1 MCEHERLDSDVGTTA
16 GELHCAEP
24 SVDVMVETT
33 TEPGGRHPYMNP
45 YVVLGT
51 AILAEV
57 IGTTSLKLSQ
67 GFSRPL
73 PSLGVLVGYGAA
85 FYFLSIALEDLPVGV
100 VYGTWAALG
109 IVAIAAIGVVAFDEP
124 VDIAGIVGI
133 GLIIAGV
140 YCLNVVS
147 GMSAH

>member
-1 MCEHERLDSDVGTTA
+1 
-16 GELHCAEP
+16 
-24 SVDVMVETT
+24 MVETT
-33 TEPGGRHPYMNP
+33 NGTGDRPRRMNP

-85 FYFLSIALEDLPVGV
+85 FYLLSLALEDLPVGV

-124 VDIAGIVGI
+124 VDIAGVVGI

>member
-1 MCEHERLDSDVGTTA
+1 
-16 GELHCAEP
+16 
-24 SVDVMVETT
+24 
-33 TEPGGRHPYMNP
+33 MNP

-85 FYFLSIALEDLPVGV
+85 FYFLSLALEDLPVGV

-124 VDIAGIVGI
+124 VDLAGVVGI
-133 GLIIAGV
+133 GLIISGV

-147 GMSAH
+147 GMSTH

>member
-1 MCEHERLDSDVGTTA
+1 
-16 GELHCAEP
+16 
-24 SVDVMVETT
+24 
-33 TEPGGRHPYMNP
+33 MNP

-85 FYFLSIALEDLPVGV
+85 FYFLSLALEDLPVGV
-100 VYGTWAALG
+100 VYGTWAAIG

-133 GLIIAGV
+133 GLIIVGV

>member
-1 MCEHERLDSDVGTTA
+1 
-16 GELHCAEP
+16 
-24 SVDVMVETT
+24 
-33 TEPGGRHPYMNP
+33 MNP

-57 IGTTSLKLSQ
+57 VGTTSLKLSQ

-85 FYFLSIALEDLPVGV
+85 FYLLSLALEDLPIGV

-133 GLIIAGV
+133 VLIIVGV

>member
-1 MCEHERLDSDVGTTA
+1 
-16 GELHCAEP
+16 
-24 SVDVMVETT
+24 
-33 TEPGGRHPYMNP
+33 MNP

-73 PSLGVLVGYGAA
+73 PSLGVLVGYGAV
-85 FYFLSIALEDLPVGV
+85 FYFLSLALEDLPVGV

-109 IVAIAAIGVVAFDEP
+109 IAAIAAIGVVAFDEP
-124 VDIAGIVGI
+124 VDLAGVVGV

>member
-1 MCEHERLDSDVGTTA
+1 
-16 GELHCAEP
+16 
-24 SVDVMVETT
+24 
-33 TEPGGRHPYMNP
+33 MNP

-85 FYFLSIALEDLPVGV
+85 FYFLSLALEDLPVGV

-124 VDIAGIVGI
+124 VDLAGIVGI
-133 GLIIAGV
+133 GLIIVGV

>member
-1 MCEHERLDSDVGTTA
+1 
-16 GELHCAEP
+16 
-24 SVDVMVETT
+24 
-33 TEPGGRHPYMNP
+33 MNP

-85 FYFLSIALEDLPVGV
+85 FYFLSLALEDLPVGV

-124 VDIAGIVGI
+124 VDIAGLVGL
-133 GLIIAGV
+133 GLIVAGV

-147 GMSAH
+147 EMAAH

>member
-1 MCEHERLDSDVGTTA
+1 
-16 GELHCAEP
+16 
-24 SVDVMVETT
+24 
-33 TEPGGRHPYMNP
+33 MNP

-57 IGTTSLKLSQ
+57 IGTTALKLSQ

-73 PSLGVLVGYGAA
+73 PSLGVLLGYGVA
-85 FYFLSIALEDLPVGV
+85 FYCLSLALEDLPVGV
-100 VYGTWAALG
+100 VYGTWAAIG
-109 IVAIAAIGVVAFDEP
+109 IVAIAAIGVVAFDES
-124 VDIAGIVGI
+124 VDFAGIVGL
-133 GLIIAGV
+133 GLIVVGV

>member
-1 MCEHERLDSDVGTTA
+1 
-16 GELHCAEP
+16 
-24 SVDVMVETT
+24 
-33 TEPGGRHPYMNP
+33 MNP

-85 FYFLSIALEDLPVGV
+85 FYFLSLALEDLPVGV

>member
-1 MCEHERLDSDVGTTA
+1 
-16 GELHCAEP
+16 
-24 SVDVMVETT
+24 
-33 TEPGGRHPYMNP
+33 MNP

-57 IGTTSLKLSQ
+57 VGTTSLKLSQ

-85 FYFLSIALEDLPVGV
+85 FYFLSLALEDLPVGV

-147 GMSAH
+147 GMSTH

>member
-1 MCEHERLDSDVGTTA
+1 
-16 GELHCAEP
+16 
-24 SVDVMVETT
+24 
-33 TEPGGRHPYMNP
+33 MNP

-57 IGTTSLKLSQ
+57 VGTTSLKLSQ

-85 FYFLSIALEDLPVGV
+85 FYFLSLALEDLPVGV

-133 GLIIAGV
+133 GLIIVGV
-140 YCLNVVS
+140 YCPNVVS

>member
-1 MCEHERLDSDVGTTA
+1 
-16 GELHCAEP
+16 
-24 SVDVMVETT
+24 
-33 TEPGGRHPYMNP
+33 MNP

-57 IGTTSLKLSQ
+57 VGTTSLKLSQ

-85 FYFLSIALEDLPVGV
+85 FYFLSLALEDLPVGV

>member
-1 MCEHERLDSDVGTTA
+1 
-16 GELHCAEP
+16 
-24 SVDVMVETT
+24 
-33 TEPGGRHPYMNP
+33 MNP

-73 PSLGVLVGYGAA
+73 PSLGVLVGYGSA
-85 FYFLSIALEDLPVGV
+85 FYLLSLALEDLPVGV

-109 IVAIAAIGVVAFDEP
+109 IVAIAAIGVVAFEEP

-133 GLIIAGV
+133 GLIIVGV

>member
-1 MCEHERLDSDVGTTA
+1 
-16 GELHCAEP
+16 
-24 SVDVMVETT
+24 
-33 TEPGGRHPYMNP
+33 MNP

-57 IGTTSLKLSQ
+57 VGTTSLKLSQ

-85 FYFLSIALEDLPVGV
+85 FYFLSLALEDLPIGV

>member
-1 MCEHERLDSDVGTTA
+1 
-16 GELHCAEP
+16 
-24 SVDVMVETT
+24 
-33 TEPGGRHPYMNP
+33 MNP

-85 FYFLSIALEDLPVGV
+85 FYLLSLALEDLPVGV

-109 IVAIAAIGVVAFDEP
+109 IVAIAAIGVVAFEEP

-133 GLIIAGV
+133 GLIIVGV

>member
-1 MCEHERLDSDVGTTA
+1 
-16 GELHCAEP
+16 
-24 SVDVMVETT
+24 
-33 TEPGGRHPYMNP
+33 MNP

-57 IGTTSLKLSQ
+57 VGTTSLKLSQ

-85 FYFLSIALEDLPVGV
+85 FYFLSLALEDLPVGV

-109 IVAIAAIGVVAFDEP
+109 IVAIATIGVVAFDEP

-133 GLIIAGV
+133 GLIIVGV

>member
-1 MCEHERLDSDVGTTA
+1 
-16 GELHCAEP
+16 
-24 SVDVMVETT
+24 
-33 TEPGGRHPYMNP
+33 MNP

-73 PSLGVLVGYGAA
+73 PSLGVLVGYSAA
-85 FYFLSIALEDLPVGV
+85 FYFLSLALEDLPVGV

-124 VDIAGIVGI
+124 VDLAGVVGI

-147 GMSAH
+147 GMSTH

>member
-1 MCEHERLDSDVGTTA
+1 
-16 GELHCAEP
+16 
-24 SVDVMVETT
+24 
-33 TEPGGRHPYMNP
+33 MNP

-85 FYFLSIALEDLPVGV
+85 FYFLSLALEDLPVGV

-147 GMSAH
+147 GMSTH

>member
-1 MCEHERLDSDVGTTA
+1 M
-16 GELHCAEP
+16 
-24 SVDVMVETT
+24 
-33 TEPGGRHPYMNP
+33 HPYII
-45 YVVLGT
+45 LGT

-57 IGTTSLKLSQ
+57 IGTTALKLSQ

-73 PSLGVLVGYGAA
+73 PSLGVLVGYGTA
-85 FYFLSIALEDLPVGV
+85 FYLLSLALEDLPVGV

-109 IVAIAAIGVVAFDEP
+109 IVAIASIGVVAFDEP
-124 VDIAGIVGI
+124 VDLAGLVGLALIV
-133 GLIIAGV
+133 AGV

>member
-1 MCEHERLDSDVGTTA
+1 
-16 GELHCAEP
+16 
-24 SVDVMVETT
+24 
-33 TEPGGRHPYMNP
+33 MNP

-85 FYFLSIALEDLPVGV
+85 FYLLSLALEDLPVGV

-124 VDIAGIVGI
+124 VDLAGIVGI
-133 GLIIAGV
+133 GLIIVGV

-147 GMSAH
+147 EMSAH

>member
-1 MCEHERLDSDVGTTA
+1 
-16 GELHCAEP
+16 
-24 SVDVMVETT
+24 
-33 TEPGGRHPYMNP
+33 MNP

-51 AILAEV
+51 AILAEIV
-57 IGTTSLKLSQ
+57 GTTSLKLSQ

-85 FYFLSIALEDLPVGV
+85 FYFLSLALEDLPVGV

-109 IVAIAAIGVVAFDEP
+109 IVAIAAIGVFAFDEP

>member
-1 MCEHERLDSDVGTTA
+1 
-16 GELHCAEP
+16 
-24 SVDVMVETT
+24 
-33 TEPGGRHPYMNP
+33 MNP

-85 FYFLSIALEDLPVGV
+85 FYFLSLALEDLPVGV

-133 GLIIAGV
+133 GLIIVGV

>member
-1 MCEHERLDSDVGTTA
+1 
-16 GELHCAEP
+16 
-24 SVDVMVETT
+24 
-33 TEPGGRHPYMNP
+33 MNP

-85 FYFLSIALEDLPVGV
+85 FYGESRRKPRR
-100 VYGTWAALG
+100 LG
-109 IVAIAAIGVVAFDEP
+109 RG
-124 VDIAGIVGI
+124 
-133 GLIIAGV
+133 
-140 YCLNVVS
+140 
-147 GMSAH
+147 

>member
-1 MCEHERLDSDVGTTA
+1 
-16 GELHCAEP
+16 
-24 SVDVMVETT
+24 
-33 TEPGGRHPYMNP
+33 MNP

-73 PSLGVLVGYGAA
+73 PSLGVLVGYGSA
-85 FYFLSIALEDLPVGV
+85 FYLLSLALEDLPVGV
-100 VYGTWAALG
+100 VYGTWAAIG

-133 GLIIAGV
+133 GLIIVGV

>member
-1 MCEHERLDSDVGTTA
+1 
-16 GELHCAEP
+16 
-24 SVDVMVETT
+24 
-33 TEPGGRHPYMNP
+33 MNP

-57 IGTTSLKLSQ
+57 IGTTSLKLSH

-73 PSLGVLVGYGAA
+73 PSLGVLVGYSSA
-85 FYFLSIALEDLPVGV
+85 FYFLSLALEDLPVGV

-124 VDIAGIVGI
+124 VDLAGVVGI